1 MLKEIPASNLV
12 LPVLYSFRRC
22 PYAMRARMALKVSG
36 VVVHLREVVLR
47 DKPQALL
54 ECSAKGTVP
63 VLMLADGTVID
74 ESREIMQWALRF
86 SDPEKWLPEDN
97 NEQCSLSKHLLDSN
111 DFGFKNNL
119 DRYKY
124 PNRYPEQ
131 LPEYYRT
138 QGEQFLAILESRLNT
153 YQFLIGDKVSMAD
166 IGIFPFIRQ
175 FANVDSDWF
184 DQSPYPQLQAWL
196 NRFIHSEIFNAVMEK
211 YPPWIQNS
219 EPIVFC

>member
-1 MLKEIPASNLV
+1 MPSSKLI

-36 VVVHLREVVLR
+36 CAVHLREVVLR

-63 VLMLADGTVID
+63 VLVLPNGTVID
-74 ESREIMQWALRF
+74 ESRDIMHWAL
-86 SDPEKWLPEDN
+86 SQNDPEHWLPRQNDE
-97 NEQCSLSKHLLDSN
+97 LSTLILQLLDFN
-111 DFGFKNNL
+111 DDIFKNNL

-131 LPEYYRT
+131 HPEYYRI
-138 QGEQFLAILESRLNT
+138 QGEQFLAMLEDRLNMH
-153 YQFLIGDKVSMAD
+153 QFLMGNKVSMAD
-166 IGIFPFIRQ
+166 SGIFPFIRQ
-175 FANVDSDWF
+175 FANVDRNWF
-184 DQSPYPQLQAWL
+184 DQAPYPQLQAWL
-196 NRFIHSEIFNAVMEK
+196 EYFIQSELFNAVMEK
-211 YPPWIQNS
+211 YPRWEENS

>member
-74 ESREIMQWALRF
+74 ESREIMQ

-97 NEQCSLSKHLLDSN
+97 NGQCLLSKHLLDSN
-111 DFGFKNNL
+111 V
-119 DRYKY
+119 Y
-124 PNRYPEQ
+124 
-131 LPEYYRT
+131 
-138 QGEQFLAILESRLNT
+138 
-153 YQFLIGDKVSMAD
+153 
-166 IGIFPFIRQ
+166 
-175 FANVDSDWF
+175 
-184 DQSPYPQLQAWL
+184 
-196 NRFIHSEIFNAVMEK
+196 
-211 YPPWIQNS
+211 
-219 EPIVFC
+219 